1 MRLRVRHCIR
11 PASLSLN
18 LSKVPPCSETS
29 SDRRLRR
36 LSAFIPS
43 ASHTRSNDSELVIP
57 LAKTQD
63 DASLKELRLRRF
75 DESARPRTLMA
86 SASIASIRRCSHE
99 KVCAPT
105 DSKNW
110 LGMSTSGSG
119 FTGPSSKASFLES
132 FCIANLDLV
141 VFGHIAVDTPA
152 PCVSSCPATILN
164 LTVLHK
170 IQRAQSLP

>member
-1 MRLRVRHCIR
+1 ML
-11 PASLSLN
+11 
-18 LSKVPPCSETS
+18 
-29 SDRRLRR
+29 
-36 LSAFIPS
+36 
-43 ASHTRSNDSELVIP
+43 LV
-57 LAKTQD
+57 KTQD
-63 DASLKELRLRRF
+63 QASLKELRLRRF
-75 DESARPRTLMA
+75 DESLLPRTLMA

-110 LGMSTSGSG
+110 LGRSTSGSG
-119 FTGPSSKASFLES
+119 FSRPLSKASFLES

-141 VFGHIAVDTPA
+141 SFRHIAVDTPA
-152 PCVSSCPATILN
+152 PSVSFCAATILN

>member
-1 MRLRVRHCIR
+1 MTVGRCIR
-11 PASLSLN
+11 LASLSLN
-18 LSKVPPCSETS
+18 LSKELPCSETN

-63 DASLKELRLRRF
+63 DASLKDLRLPRF
-75 DESARPRTLMA
+75 DESVLPRRFMA
-86 SASIASIRRCSHE
+86 SASIASIRRCTLE
-99 KVCAPT
+99 NGCAPT

-110 LGMSTSGSG
+110 LGRSTSGSG
-119 FTGPSSKASFLES
+119 FSRPLSKAAFLES

-141 VFGHIAVDTPA
+141 VFRHMAVDTPA
-152 PCVSSCPATILN
+152 PSVSFCPATIQ
-164 LTVLHK
+164 T
-170 IQRAQSLP
+170 